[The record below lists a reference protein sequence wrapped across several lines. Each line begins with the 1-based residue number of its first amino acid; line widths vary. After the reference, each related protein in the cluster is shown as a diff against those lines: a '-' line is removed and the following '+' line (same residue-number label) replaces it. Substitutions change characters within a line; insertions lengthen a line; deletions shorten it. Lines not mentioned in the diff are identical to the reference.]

1 MRKIK
6 NYVEKINEEIDGA
19 KEYAEK
25 YVEEKAKG
33 NNTKANKYR
42 EMANDELKHANYIHD
57 FATSDISEL
66 EKVYTAP
73 VDMAD
78 KWEHAHAEYVE
89 KVAWIKQMLNM

>member
-1 MRKIK
+1 MRTIK
-6 NYVEKINEEIDGA
+6 NYVEKINNEIEGA

-25 YVEEKAKG
+25 YVEEKVKG
-33 NNTKANKYR
+33 ETTRANRYR

-57 FATSDISEL
+57 FATTKIAEL

-73 VDMAD
+73 VEMLD

-89 KVAWIKQMLNM
+89 KVAWIKQMLTI